1 MGKRKADEQYLYY
14 QNALKNKKYPLLV
27 LDPGWHELFPD
38 HRKTREIKILEKR
51 LNKLIQKQGQT
62 NNDLKD
68 YEKARKVIM
77 ENIIANMTDGHEQDS
92 PIRARKQ
99 DKNQQLLSELQEKE
113 QEALL
118 LQESLP
124 EEIQQTNEE
133 LLIECMQVCYRELS
147 QNTEEI
153 ERLEE
158 WILATREE
166 LKDKIL
172 QKQDR
177 EIRNTQLYKY
187 MHHLLGPEVVEIFD
201 RQNKV
206 WKGNLEE
213 TL

>member
-38 HRKTREIKILEKR
+38 HRKTREIKTLEKR

-153 ERLEE
+153 EQLEE

>member
-38 HRKTREIKILEKR
+38 HRKTREIKTLEKR

-99 DKNQQLLSELQEKE
+99 DKNQQLLSELQKKE

-153 ERLEE
+153 EQLEE